1 MIEKV
6 GGYLI
11 EAPTLFKGRGE
22 HPKAGLMKARIMPE
36 DITINI
42 GRYSAVPKCNMK
54 GHSWKDIVHNNE
66 VTWLAFYKD
75 DTINTSY
82 KYIFLSAASKFKGLN
97 DRKKYEK
104 ARKLKTYIQ
113 SIRNNYQL
121 KLKSTNNLQHQQ
133 LGTATYLID

>member
-1 MIEKV
+1 MVDGMCEKV

-22 HPKAGLMKARIMPE
+22 HPKAGLIKARIMPE
-36 DITINI
+36 DISINI
-42 GRYSAVPKCNMK
+42 GRDRAVPKCNMK
-54 GHSWKDIVHNNE
+54 GHCWKDIVHNNE

-104 ARKLKTYIQ
+104 ARRYI
-113 SIRNNYQL
+113 IILFIIVNYEFV
-121 KLKSTNNLQHQQ
+121 
-133 LGTATYLID
+133 

>member
-1 MIEKV
+1 MSEKI

-36 DITINI
+36 DVTVNV
-42 GRYSAVPKCNMK
+42 GRTTCVPRCNMK
-54 GHSWKDIVHNNE
+54 GHCWKDIVHNNE

-97 DRKKYEK
+97 DRRKYEK
-104 ARKLKTYIQ
+104 ARRLKKVIDTVRSNYTDKL
-113 SIRNNYQL
+113 
-121 KLKSTNNLQHQQ
+121 
-133 LGTATYLID
+133 